1 MLRQFGPNYIGSIT
15 NHIRIQDQR
24 LYYFM
29 KAFREENYAIYTLHR
44 REKYP
49 QSLHLFS
56 KKSHHHRS
64 CTFSAFT
71 TRYEEYSILLKKN
84 MFLFHALRFLQLL
97 FSIGQKRIPIITRCN
112 YCQLVRRNICFD
124 ILRVWSKIAL
134 LSFVEQF
141 LDRKSLLSNTISSFS
156 LIYFMNILFKFPMG
170 NKVLILFVN
179 YKVNKR

>member
-24 LYYFM
+24 SYYFM
-29 KAFREENYAIYTLHR
+29 KAFREENYAIYTLHG

-71 TRYEEYSILLKKN
+71 TRYEEYSILLEKN
-84 MFLFHALRFLQLL
+84 MFLFHALRFLQFL
-97 FSIGQKRIPIITRCN
+97 FSIGQKIPIITRCN
-112 YCQLVRRNICFD
+112 KCQLVCRNISLD
-124 ILRVWSKIAL
+124 ILITWSKITL
-134 LSFVEQF
+134 KSFVEYVQ
-141 LDRKSLLSNTISSFS
+141 DRKSYFCNTISSF
-156 LIYFMNILFKFPMG
+156 P
-170 NKVLILFVN
+170 
-179 YKVNKR
+179 